1 MEKPQQKAA
10 VSIESLNLSQTQ
22 PDVDTRDT
30 EQNEMLGIFTTVYIW
45 NN

>member
-10 VSIESLNLSQTQ
+10 VSTESLNLSQTQ
-22 PDVDTRDT
+22 PDVDIRDT
-30 EQNEMLGIFTTVYIW
+30 EQNEMLGIFTTMYIW